1 MTSGASG
8 VLREVV
14 FPVPPELTVERRR
27 ALQLLAEAPNGM
39 TDQASR
45 AHGFSPAL
53 IVGLVGAGYAEAK
66 PRTMRAAG
74 KTFAFMRFVITSAG
88 RCAIG

>member
-1 MTSGASG
+1 M
-8 VLREVV
+8 
-14 FPVPPELTVERRR
+14 PPELTIEQRR

-39 TDQASR
+39 TDQALR

-53 IVGLVGAGYAEAK
+53 IVGLVGAGYTEAK
-66 PRTMRAAG
+66 PRTMKAAG
-74 KTFAFMRFVITSAG
+74 RTFAFMRFVITSAG

>member
-39 TDQASR
+39 TDQASLADSGDCGQVFR
-45 AHGFSPAL
+45 L
-53 IVGLVGAGYAEAK
+53 IAD
-66 PRTMRAAG
+66 TD
-74 KTFAFMRFVITSAG
+74 SD
-88 RCAIG
+88 